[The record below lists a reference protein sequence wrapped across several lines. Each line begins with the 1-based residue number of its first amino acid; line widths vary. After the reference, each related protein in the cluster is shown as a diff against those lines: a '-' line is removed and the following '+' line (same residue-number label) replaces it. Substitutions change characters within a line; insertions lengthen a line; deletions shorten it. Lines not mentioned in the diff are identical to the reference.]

1 MTAPFDRESTA
12 SWPDDL
18 DEVDHELA
26 ATDHLFTAS
35 LAHILAPPADLEQR
49 TNITIAESLLSRSAL
64 GTAADLL
71 TVGWHTL
78 RFLAQTQPDNPPE
91 PPR

>member
-1 MTAPFDRESTA
+1 MTAPMHGESTG

-18 DEVDHELA
+18 DDVDNELA
-26 ATDHLFTAS
+26 ATDHLFTDS

-49 TNITIAESLLSRSAL
+49 TNVTIAQSLLNRSAL

-71 TVGWHTL
+71 TVGWHTVRL
-78 RFLAQTQPDNPPE
+78 LARTHPENPSE
-91 PPR
+91 HSR